1 MAATVTA
8 MSSLEGDKV
17 MILGGKGK
25 GEDYA
30 PLAEAVL
37 KYAKGA
43 VLLGEEKEKIALA
56 LDGAGFNNYSMV
68 STMEEA
74 VEAASRIAAPG
85 DTVLLSPACTSWDM
99 YPNYGARGDHFCSI
113 VKGIIE
119 RDS

>member
-1 MAATVTA
+1 
-8 MSSLEGDKV
+8 
-17 MILGGKGK
+17 
-25 GEDYA
+25 
-30 PLAEAVL
+30 
-37 KYAKGA
+37 
-43 VLLGEEKEKIALA
+43 
-56 LDGAGFNNYSMV
+56 MV